1 VGTKLWGSVLEASA
15 TRLVV
20 ALPSGLRGT
29 VRASEV
35 RPMRRLLSPSRLVLT
50 LSSHP
55 QASDAHAEHVRN
67 AARAAAASGSDED
80 EDEAAAAAASEAAD
94 DPSAPPP
101 LHAQFAVGQ
110 LLRVVVVALGAGAG
124 DSGAAKRVELSA
136 RLSRV
141 VGALPLAQLRPG
153 RALPATVRSVED
165 HGYVLCLGPSKAS
178 GFLPRALAPKTK
190 QPLRPGAH
198 LEAVVTAVD
207 ATRRVVAVTAAPAA
221 VASALL
227 ADADDVALAAL
238 LPGALVSARVR
249 AVLPDGLQ
257 LTFLTYFTGTVDWFH
272 LDTPFPTP
280 GALGAA
286 YAEGAKLKAR
296 ILFVDAATKRVGL
309 TLRRRL
315 LDLAPP
321 SPLPA
326 IGTRLPG
333 CVVRRVD
340 PDVGLLCAL
349 PAADDAAPQAGYV
362 HISAVADSRVEKL
375 EKKFKRG
382 QEVEARV
389 VGSRPLEDCAV
400 LSLKP
405 SVLRAAFFGYADVAP
420 GSLVDCV
427 VEAVDAAGAAL
438 SLGAGLRARAA
449 TQHLSDTGAARAGA
463 KLKPGAAV
471 RGRVLAVDAAARR
484 VTVTLKP
491 SLVNSKLPA
500 LATPTDAPA
509 GTAAH
514 GFVTGVQPYGVFV
527 AFYGQLRGLAHVS
540 HLGLEG
546 GQAPADAFAP
556 GQVVKATVL
565 GATTHAQRGVVLD
578 LALGAASKKA
588 LSNAAAEADDAAATV
603 SYEPLQEVP
612 SATVL
617 RVVASGRRGVEV
629 ALTGGGSAFLEEAQL
644 ADSAAAAAAL
654 LDALA
659 LLPPGTELGPLLVL
673 ARAPGGRLALSRKP
687 ALRSAASS
695 GALPHT
701 FADCQPGQLLTGFVA
716 GITAAGVFVRFAERL
731 TGLAPP
737 SQLADAFVASPASA
751 FSLGQTV
758 AAKVYTVDAAAGR
771 LALSLKPSACRGEGA
786 SALRSALA
794 AGAELDALH
803 AAASA
808 ESAAWAEAYPPGR
821 VLDATVAEVKPY
833 GTVLDIAGDEAAVG
847 FVLPAQ
853 ASGASGGAPAAG
865 APVRGVVLDVNRREG
880 VVDVGLRAELLPAKG
895 SKAKAPK
902 PGASVTAVVELVK
915 PDYLVCSLPKHG
927 AAVAYLQL
935 GSFNARPDAAADAAY
950 SVGQSLSAVV
960 AEAPSDATGGRM
972 LLLAAPAADEAADGE
987 APARDRAQQATVV
1000 AVRPTEAHLR
1010 LDNGRY
1016 GRLHATSMP
1025 PPPTPA
1031 AAPRGKRGTAAA
1043 AAAAASP
1050 LAALAPGAALRVFVT
1065 GHARGDPAPD
1075 GKSFLELALPGADG
1089 AAPRDEDA
1097 PYRVEALSPGDS
1109 VTGVVDSVA
1118 PDGAWIALTPQL
1130 RGRLACLDGSADADE
1145 AKSFCARLQP
1155 GQSLRCAVLQVDAPR
1170 RHLDLTTRLADA
1182 AAKPDAPPRVGDV
1195 LPGRVTRAVPGV
1207 GLYVQLPAHKAG
1219 RVALTGACCSL
1230 SAFCLALAP
1239 ARSVRSGVRSRCD
1252 ETRSNRCPIILE
1264 DEKSTL

>member
-1 VGTKLWGSVLEASA
+1 
-15 TRLVV
+15 
-20 ALPSGLRGT
+20 
-29 VRASEV
+29 
-35 RPMRRLLSPSRLVLT
+35 M
-50 LSSHP
+50 
-55 QASDAHAEHVRN
+55 
-67 AARAAAASGSDED
+67 
-80 EDEAAAAAASEAAD
+80 
-94 DPSAPPP
+94 
-101 LHAQFAVGQ
+101 GQ
-110 LLRVVVVALGAGAG
+110 LLRVVVTSLGAGAG

-141 VGALPLAQLRPG
+141 VGALPLPQLRPG

-165 HGYVLCLGPSKAS
+165 HGYVLCLGPAKAS

-221 VASALL
+221 VASAAL

-257 LTFLTYFTGTVDWFH
+257 LSFLTYFTGTVDWFH

-280 GALGAA
+280 GALGSA

-296 ILFVDAATKRVGL
+296 VLFVDAATKRVGL

-321 SPLPA
+321 APLPP
-326 IGTRLPG
+326 IGTRLPS
-333 CVVRRVD
+333 CIVRRVD
-340 PDVGLLCAL
+340 PDVGLLCAM
-349 PAADDAAPQAGYV
+349 PAVDDAAPQAGYV

-375 EKKFKRG
+375 EKRFKRG

-389 VGSRPLEDCAV
+389 VGYRPLEDCAV

-427 VEAVDAAGAAL
+427 VESVDASGAAL

-449 TQHLSDTGAARAGA
+449 TQHLSDTGAARAAA
-463 KLKPGAAV
+463 KLRPGAAV

-484 VTVTLKP
+484 VSVTLKP

-500 LATPTDAPA
+500 LATPADAPA
-509 GTAAH
+509 GTTAH

-546 GQAPADAFAP
+546 GQTPADAFAP

-588 LSNAAAEADDAAATV
+588 LNASAEADEAAGSAV

-644 ADSAAAAAAL
+644 ADSAAAASAL

-659 LLPPGTELGPLLVL
+659 PLPPGTELGPLLVL

-687 ALRSAASS
+687 ALRSAAAS
-695 GALPHT
+695 GALPRT

-716 GITAAGVFVRFAERL
+716 GVTAAGVFVRFAERL

-737 SQLADAFVASPASA
+737 SQLADAFVASPAAA
-751 FSLGQTV
+751 FALGQTV

-803 AAASA
+803 AAASG
-808 ESAAWAEAYPPGR
+808 ESAAWADAYTPGR

-833 GTVLDIAGDEAAVG
+833 GTVLDIEGDEAAVG

-853 ASGASGGAPAAG
+853 ASGAPGGAPAAG
-865 APVRGVVLDVNRREG
+865 ASVRGVVLDVNRREG

-895 SKAKAPK
+895 SSKAKAPK
-902 PGASVTAVVELVK
+902 RGAALTAVVELVK

-950 SVGQSLSAVV
+950 TVGQSLSAMV
-960 AEAPSDATGGRM
+960 AETPSDATGGRM
-972 LLLAAPAADEAADGE
+972 LLLPAPAADEAAGGE
-987 APARDRAQQATVV
+987 APARGRAQQATVV

-1025 PPPTPA
+1025 PPPTPT
-1031 AAPRGKRGTAAA
+1031 AAPRGKRGTAA

-1097 PYRVEALSPGDS
+1097 PYRIEALAPGDS

-1170 RHLDLTTRLADA
+1170 RHLDLTTRAADA
-1182 AAKPDAPPRVGDV
+1182 AAKPEAPPRVGDV

-1219 RVALTGACCSL
+1219 RVALTGACICAASVWL
-1230 SAFCLALAP
+1230 WIWLWLWLALSDQACGSAVTKHDP
-1239 ARSVRSGVRSRCD
+1239 IAVLLSLRMKNQPSKKYRAEPLPRCADAVLRSALHIC
-1252 ETRSNRCPIILE
+1252 
-1264 DEKSTL
+1264 